1 MATGHDN
8 KLTGQIGE
16 FLVCAELGRR
26 GIIATPFSGNV
37 PNFDLLVASLE
48 GGSAAI
54 QVKASRGNSWSTQA
68 NLWLQLRLE
77 DNKQIENGPV
87 MITDAQLIYVFVA
100 IGETAGQ
107 DRYFILTKTELQ
119 AIYVRNY
126 RTYMEPRAWMR
137 PRSPASFDCRCTI
150 DDLKH
155 GEQRWELIA
164 ERLTASISQP

>member
-1 MATGHDN
+1 MATGHAN

-68 NLWLQLRLE
+68 NLWLQLRL
-77 DNKQIENGPV
+77 
-87 MITDAQLIYVFVA
+87 VA
-100 IGETAGQ
+100 HLRMLPA
-107 DRYFILTKTELQ
+107 
-119 AIYVRNY
+119 Y
-126 RTYMEPRAWMR
+126 RLVP
-137 PRSPASFDCRCTI
+137 
-150 DDLKH
+150 
-155 GEQRWELIA
+155 
-164 ERLTASISQP
+164 